1 MKRPVGVMAIALL
14 ILASSSWVL
23 LRALALQGS
32 RRSHDFLVASVV
44 LSILALLAA
53 ESLWRLRSYAFLMFT
68 LWSICAVAALV
79 LYRVS
84 PGSSAHLIRL
94 FGPIACA
101 GLIYAVIALYL
112 RRVV

>member
-1 MKRPVGVMAIALL
+1 MAIAVL
-14 ILASSSWVL
+14 ILVSSGWVL
-23 LRALALQGS
+23 AQALPLHGS
-32 RRSHDFLVASVV
+32 RKAHNFFMASIVMS
-44 LSILALLAA
+44 LLALLAA

-79 LYRVS
+79 LYRVA